1 MGNKMTSV
9 LQLDKTL
16 VSNVVA
22 TKRLMQENK
31 EIKQMNIKRL
41 QKIED
46 KELDLDEKIRCL
58 D

>member
-1 MGNKMTSV
+1 MTSV